1 MHKKLMCGILKFVL
15 DNQNIWWYYSI
26 NKRDNNQHK
35 GEIDMMVA
43 LIIIEVVAI
52 LNMMVVLKK
61 NRTVAEHLFPVII
74 LVVANYI
81 AWTL

>member
-1 MHKKLMCGILKFVL
+1 MCVILKFVL
-15 DNQNIWWYYSI
+15 DNQSIWWYYSI

-35 GEIDMMVA
+35 GEINMMVA

-74 LVVANYI
+74 LAVANYI